1 MADNERI
8 ATPYFRA
15 SFVSVMQK
23 KQQPNGEMKYSLTM
37 CFPKNTDFTQM
48 QALAK
53 KAAESRW
60 GQVPAGLVSPFKDG
74 NEKADKYPDSHK
86 DMIVI
91 EARTDYKPGVVG
103 PDKSEILDQDP
114 PNGFYSG
121 CWARAMVNA
130 FAWENSGRKGVS
142 FGLSNLQKV
151 KDDVPFQ
158 TSYDPA
164 EDFDAVPNQGGANT
178 GGGAEPTAGDATVGG
193 DWLS

>member
-1 MADNERI
+1 MADDRI

-23 KQQPNGEMKYSLTM
+23 KQQPNGDMKYSLTM
-37 CFPKNTDFTQM
+37 CFPKDTDFTRM

-53 KAAESRW
+53 ETAEKKW
-60 GQVPAGLVSPFKDG
+60 GTVPKGLVSPFKDG
-74 NEKADKYPDSHK
+74 NEKADKYPSHK
-86 DMIVI
+86 DTIIV

-103 PDKSEILDQDP
+103 PDKQEILDQEAPD
-114 PNGFYSG
+114 GFYSG
-121 CWARAMVNA
+121 CWARAMVNC

-151 KDDVPFQ
+151 KDDEPFE
-158 TSYDPA
+158 TRYDPA
-164 EDFDAVPNQGGANT
+164 DDFDAVENT
-178 GGGAEPTAGDATVGG
+178 AAAPTGDAEGG